1 MRFNHRDKE
10 ILHLAI
16 PSIISNITVPLLG
29 LVDLAI
35 VGHIS
40 NETLI
45 AAISVGSMIFNVI
58 YWIFGFLRMGT
69 SGLTS
74 QALGRRDFREVMVLL
89 RQSLTIGFLVSLVF
103 IVFQVFVW
111 WMIIGLMQPST
122 DIIPHVRAYYN
133 ICIWGAPA
141 MLCLYGLSGWFI
153 GMQNTRIP
161 MMVSILQNIINIMAS
176 LFLVFVL
183 KMKIEGVA
191 LGTLIAQWSGLLIA
205 VLLWLKYYRRLG
217 KYHDARSFSVFF
229 NPRSYLRFFQVN
241 RDIFFRTLFLVS
253 VFLFFTSAGARQGD
267 MILSVN
273 TLLMTFFTLFS
284 YIMDG
289 FAFAGEALSGKYY
302 GARNV
307 DAFHEVY
314 RCLFKWGLAMIILFT
329 AAYAFGGTSF
339 LHLLTD
345 SQEVIMSTKPY
356 FLWAL
361 LIPMAGM
368 AAFVYDGIFIGV
380 TATRGMLLSCACA
393 AIMFFM
399 VYLSLSSIIGNHA
412 LWLALI
418 VFLAMRGIL
427 QWLYFGKKI
436 HLRK

>member
-74 QALGRRDFREVMVLL
+74 QALGRRDLREVMVLL

-161 MMVSILQNIINIMAS
+161 MMVSILQNFLLLLQMVLLLL
-176 LFLVFVL
+176 LFLRSL
-183 KMKIEGVA
+183 N
-191 LGTLIAQWSGLLIA
+191 LIQLLQNFLQRFHGMPSLHMEM
-205 VLLWLKYYRRLG
+205 VPRR
-217 KYHDARSFSVFF
+217 
-229 NPRSYLRFFQVN
+229 
-241 RDIFFRTLFLVS
+241 IFL
-253 VFLFFTSAGARQGD
+253 
-267 MILSVN
+267 
-273 TLLMTFFTLFS
+273 
-284 YIMDG
+284 
-289 FAFAGEALSGKYY
+289 
-302 GARNV
+302 
-307 DAFHEVY
+307 
-314 RCLFKWGLAMIILFT
+314 
-329 AAYAFGGTSF
+329 
-339 LHLLTD
+339 
-345 SQEVIMSTKPY
+345 
-356 FLWAL
+356 
-361 LIPMAGM
+361 
-368 AAFVYDGIFIGV
+368 
-380 TATRGMLLSCACA
+380 
-393 AIMFFM
+393 
-399 VYLSLSSIIGNHA
+399 
-412 LWLALI
+412 
-418 VFLAMRGIL
+418 
-427 QWLYFGKKI
+427 
-436 HLRK
+436 

>member
-1 MRFNHRDKE
+1 MRYNHRDQE

-16 PSIISNITVPLLG
+16 PSIISNITIPLLG

-74 QALGRRDFREVMVLL
+74 QALGRRDFHEVMVLL
-89 RQSLTIGFLVSLVF
+89 RQSLTIGLMVAFT
-103 IVFQVFVW
+103 FVILQSVIW
-111 WMIIGLMQPST
+111 WITTGLMQPSAEIT
-122 DIIPHVRAYYN
+122 PHVRTYFN

-141 MLCLYGLSGWFI
+141 MLSLYGLSGWFI
-153 GMQNTRIP
+153 GMQNTRVP

-176 LFLVFVL
+176 MVLVFVF

-191 LGTLIAQWSGLLIA
+191 MGTLIAQWSGFIIA
-205 VLLWLKYYRRLG
+205 LFLWLKYYGRLR
-217 KYHDARSFSVFF
+217 KYHEAQSWSTLFHYRTYLPFF
-229 NPRSYLRFFQVN
+229 RVN
-241 RDIFFRTLFLVS
+241 RDIFLRTLFLVS

-289 FAFAGEALSGKYY
+289 FAFAGEALAGKYY
-302 GARNV
+302 GAHNAK
-307 DAFHEVY
+307 AFADVCH
-314 RCLFKWGLAMIILFT
+314 RLFKWGGAMIILFT
-329 AAYAFGGTSF
+329 IAYCIGGKSF
-339 LHLLTD
+339 LYLLTD
-345 SQEVIMSTKPY
+345 SQEVIAAASPY
-356 FLWAL
+356 WGWTL
-361 LIPMAGM
+361 LIPLSGM
-368 AAFVYDGIFIGV
+368 AAFVYDGIFIGI
-380 TATRGMLLSCACA
+380 TATRGMLISCALA
-393 AIMFFM
+393 AVSFYAVYFF
-399 VYLSLSSIIGNHA
+399 LFPFIHNHA
-412 LWLALI
+412 LWLALVI
-418 VFLAMRGIL
+418 FLAMRGFL
-427 QWLYFGKKI
+427 QWGY
-436 HLRK
+436 LRRKTV

>member
-16 PSIISNITVPLLG
+16 PSIISNITIPLLG

-40 NETLI
+40 NATLI
-45 AAISVGSMIFNVI
+45 AAIAVGSMIFNVI

-74 QALGRRDFREVMVLL
+74 QALGRRDLHEVMVLL
-89 RQSLTIGFLVSLVF
+89 RQSLTIGLLVSLVF
-103 IVFQVFVW
+103 IVFQWVIW
-111 WMIIGLMQPST
+111 WITIGLMQPS
-122 DIIPHVRAYYN
+122 DEIIPHVRTYYN

-153 GMQNTRIP
+153 GMQNTRVP
-161 MMVSILQNIINIMAS
+161 MIVSIFQNIINILAS
-176 LFLVFVL
+176 LFLVFFL
-183 KMKIEGVA
+183 KMRIEGVA

-205 VLLWLKYYRRLG
+205 SFLWLKLYGRLG
-217 KYHDARSFSVFF
+217 KYHDHFSLSVLFDV
-229 NPRSYLRFFQVN
+229 RSYARFFHVN
-241 RDIFFRTLFLVS
+241 QDIFFRTLFLVS

-289 FAFAGEALSGKYY
+289 FAFAGEALAGKYY
-302 GARNV
+302 GARNGR
-307 DAFHEVY
+307 AFSDICRH
-314 RCLFKWGLAMIILFT
+314 LFQWGFIMVVLFT
-329 AAYAFGGTSF
+329 IAYALGGQSF
-339 LHLLTD
+339 LYLLTD
-345 SQEVIMSTKPY
+345 SHDVITASQPY
-356 FLWAL
+356 FWWTL
-361 LIPMAGM
+361 LIPVAGM

-380 TATRGMLLSCACA
+380 TATRGMLISCALA
-393 AIMFFM
+393 AVSFYI
-399 VYLSLSSIIGNHA
+399 VYLLLSPVIHNHA

-418 VFLAMRGIL
+418 IFLAMRGLL

-436 HLRK
+436 NMA